1 MAESLE
7 DRLRSHAKAF
17 DGLLQLIPADIYYGK
32 DTSLSRM
39 QNQWQRKKQ
48 TKEQARAAKLAKL
61 DPDNSKSA
69 KDVMDENARKRK
81 REEDAVMAEGD
92 GMETEK
98 PQEGLRNTKP
108 TAKKQKKEEKKAL
121 EQVPTKI
128 DGQLPIDVDV
138 TKAKA
143 EKRKEKR
150 ERRKAKEEARTVK
163 LKARKARKLQETALV
178 EDARADLPIGSPSD
192 FNGDGES
199 AGIHLE
205 PLDIS
210 GMTDSNEAPPVS
222 DSTATPSPTPQ
233 SPIYDASTAK
243 SGTSSISSIAPPTIP
258 ASKDRIYHK
267 ILTIPQTNPEELKAR
282 LQQRIESLRA
292 ARKADTADGTPARN
306 RQELMEARR
315 RKEEQRKAQK
325 KELRLKAREEELR
338 QRDLALARGS
348 PLLSPAVMSPTPGTN
363 ALPSSLGNHI
373 ESSNNFSFGRIAFE
387 NGQVMTANLNAVI
400 DPHKRKGPQDPL
412 TALQAVNNRTERISA
427 LDPNKRA
434 DIEEK
439 DSWLN
444 ARKRAH
450 GERIRDDSSLLKKT
464 LKRKEK
470 AKKKSEKE
478 WGERIEGIEK
488 GKAMKQK
495 KREEN
500 LQKRKDEKGGKG
512 KKAKS
517 KSKSKGAKKGKPKAR
532 PGFEGSF
539 RAGGKK

>member
-1 MAESLE
+1 
-7 DRLRSHAKAF
+7 
-17 DGLLQLIPADIYYGK
+17 
-32 DTSLSRM
+32 M

-48 TKEQARAAKLAKL
+48 TKEEARAAKLAKL
-61 DPDNSKSA
+61 DPDNAKSA

-81 REEDAVMAEGD
+81 RDEDGEMSEADRG
-92 GMETEK
+92 ETEK
-98 PQEGLRNTKP
+98 PMEGVRGTRPKV
-108 TAKKQKKEEKKAL
+108 KKQRKEELKAS
-121 EQVPTKI
+121 EQVPQETGGRLPDLHLTK
-128 DGQLPIDVDV
+128 
-138 TKAKA
+138 TKAD
-143 EKRKEKR
+143 KRKEKR
-150 ERRKAKEEARTVK
+150 ERRRVKDDARAVRVR
-163 LKARKARKLQETALV
+163 ARKARKEQEPAPA
-178 EDARADLPIGSPSD
+178 EAAKDDIPIGDPSG
-192 FNGDGES
+192 FEGDS
-199 AGIHLE
+199 RTAGNPLE
-205 PLDIS
+205 PLEIS
-210 GMTDSNEAPPVS
+210 GMTDSNETPQVS
-222 DSTATPSPTPQ
+222 DFTATPSPTPT
-233 SPIYDASTAK
+233 SPVFAASTAQ
-243 SGTSSISSIAPPTIP
+243 SGTSSISSVAPTTIP
-258 ASKDRIYHK
+258 ASKDRTHHK
-267 ILTIPQTNPEELKAR
+267 ILSIPQTDPEELKAR
-282 LQQRIESLRA
+282 LQQRIEALRA
-292 ARKADTADGTPARN
+292 ARKADAADGTPARN

-315 RKEEQRKAQK
+315 RKEEQRKAHK
-325 KELRLKAREEELR
+325 IELRIKAREEELR

-348 PLLSPAVMSPTPGTN
+348 PLLSPAVVSPAPGTN
-363 ALPSSLGNHI
+363 ANPSPLGNHA
-373 ESSNNFSFGRIAFE
+373 ESSTNFSFGRIAFE
-387 NGQVMTANLNAVI
+387 NGQTMTATLHAVI

-412 TALQAVNNRTERISA
+412 TALKAVTNRTERISA
-427 LDPNKRA
+427 LDPSKRA

-500 LQKRKDEKGGKG
+500 LQKRKDEKGVKG

-517 KSKSKGAKKGKPKAR
+517 KLKGPKKGKPKAR